1 MNPPVLDIKQAW
13 VSREL
18 AHDRQLF
25 RAQFSPDGRFIAAA
39 GQDKLVHLWQLDG
52 GGDGEKKM
60 ILGGHRT
67 WVSSL
72 AFHPRGGQL
81 FTADYH
87 GIIHCWDYQEAYK
100 PPRWTVP
107 DADRDNVRALSVTPD
122 GHHLI
127 SGGDDGVVKIWTTAD
142 GKPVAR
148 LKGHAECVFSL
159 AISPDGGHLV
169 SGDLFG
175 RIRQWSIGDGW
186 KLVRELD
193 ATLLHTRGED
203 FLADVGG
210 VRSLAFSGDGARLA
224 AGGMKEAK
232 SNAFCPGKPTVL
244 IYDWASG
251 EKKAELGIKGK
262 SDGPFNALRFLDDG
276 TLVGHTELL
285 HSESEL
291 AFWKAD
297 QPEPLHSVKNHSG
310 YDLCLH
316 PDGRQLLAACYV
328 SGGSTGNGAQGRFRK
343 EYRPNGAALRIFS
356 LFAKPA

>member
-1 MNPPVLDIKQAW
+1 MNPPDLDIKQAW

-18 AHDRQLF
+18 KHDRQLF

-39 GQDKLVHLWQLDG
+39 GQDKLVHLWEIDAEDANKTTLVDS
-52 GGDGEKKM
+52 
-60 ILGGHRT
+60 HRT

-72 AFHPRGGQL
+72 AFHPHGDQL

-87 GIIHCWDYQEAYK
+87 GIIHCWDFQQADK
-100 PPRWTVP
+100 PPRWTIP

-122 GHHLI
+122 GQYLI
-127 SGGDDGVVKIWTTAD
+127 SSGDDGVVKVWTAAD

-148 LKGHAECVFSL
+148 LEGHAECVFSL
-159 AISPDGGHLV
+159 AISPDGKHLV
-169 SGDLFG
+169 SGDLLG

-186 KLVRELD
+186 KLLRELD
-193 ATLLHTRGED
+193 ATVLHTRGED

-210 VRSLAFSGDGARLA
+210 VRSLAFSHDGKRLA

-251 EKKAELGIKGK
+251 EKQSELRIKGK
-262 SDGPFNALRFLDDG
+262 SDGPFNALRFLSDG
-276 TLVGHTELL
+276 TLVGHTEVL

-291 AFWKAD
+291 AFWNTD
-297 QPEPLHSVKNHSG
+297 GPEPIHSVKNHSA

-328 SGGSTGNGAQGRFRK
+328 SGGSSGNGAQGRFREK
-343 EYRPNGAALRIFS
+343 YTPNGAALKVFS